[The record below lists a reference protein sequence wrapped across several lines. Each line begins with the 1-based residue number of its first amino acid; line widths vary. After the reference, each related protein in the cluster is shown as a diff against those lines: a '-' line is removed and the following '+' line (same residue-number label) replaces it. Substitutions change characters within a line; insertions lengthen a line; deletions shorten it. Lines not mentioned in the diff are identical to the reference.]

1 MNWREWQMA
10 NVILLVEDNEDHAEI
25 IRQYLD
31 EDDIDKEIHWAKD
44 GQEAIDF
51 VHRKGVHANA
61 PRPSLIILDLNLP
74 KANGMEVLK
83 EIKEDYD
90 LKVIPVV
97 VLTTSDQ
104 NEEMIKCYRLG
115 VNSYITKPVKLDDYL
130 EKIHSLEHYWLMTN
144 REPQYDRT

>member
-31 EDDIDKEIHWAKD
+31 EDNADKVIHWAKD

-51 VHRKGVHANA
+51 VHKKGAHANA

-74 KANGMEVLK
+74 KANGLEVLK
-83 EIKEDYD
+83 DIKEDYD

-104 NEEMIKCYRLG
+104 NEEMMKCYRLG

-130 EKIHSLEHYWLMTN
+130 EKIQSLERYWLLTN
-144 REPQYDRT
+144 REPQYDSA